1 MGAPLRS
8 PEEITAII
16 NNGQHAIGDLGLELV
31 RLEKN
36 GVDNTDPDYRQKQIR
51 LILLRIYFQNILDED
66 GEIIAFYQ
74 DSDNEKAQDNILT
87 GIYKLSGLFGGPA
100 IPKITG
106 DNIPVVFFPSTRG
119 STPGGNT
126 GGAATPGGVVFENLD
141 VDSLDLLIIGMYLCD
156 AFSVPEA
163 VGKEMKPET
172 VREMKDFLVN
182 NTPMT
187 SFDVEAALMV
197 VV

>member
-1 MGAPLRS
+1 MISDEDFLRLFNAAMALAK
-8 PEEITAII
+8 PVGKPTINAEEI
-16 NNGQHAIGDLGLELV
+16 DV
-31 RLEKN
+31 R
-36 GVDNTDPDYRQKQIR
+36 
-51 LILLRIYFQNILDED
+51 
-66 GEIIAFYQ
+66 
-74 DSDNEKAQDNILT
+74 
-87 GIYKLSGLFGGPA
+87 
-100 IPKITG
+100 
-106 DNIPVVFFPSTRG
+106 
-119 STPGGNT
+119 
-126 GGAATPGGVVFENLD
+126 FENLD

-156 AFSVPEA
+156 AFNVPET